1 MYNQTVASFIKLLIK
16 SAIKSAIKSTY
27 ILENSLVR
35 HVHIYDGIL
44 NDVNISATKTFR
56 TFRQLTFFSFF
67 PGKYAFRPHYFIM
80 YPKAILPQ
88 GPVPRKMVKFNPGLS
103 EILPTV
109 FSLRECNSSLQ
120 NTVELLL

>member
-1 MYNQTVASFIKLLIK
+1 MISMYNLMVTSFIKLLIK

-67 PGKYAFRPHYFIM
+67 PGKHAFRPHYFIM

-88 GPVPRKMVKFNPGLS
+88 QQQQLWSHCKVQLELKSPGRWGPF
-103 EILPTV
+103 
-109 FSLRECNSSLQ
+109 
-120 NTVELLL
+120 LLKGRAKL